1 MTVKAGALACAAAL
15 AVTTAGGGAA
25 AQSAPSQ
32 KPLTEAQVR
41 SFFDGMKTQMT
52 RWVNAG
58 SADKVGGWLDKHTL
72 DGAQFLYDTST
83 TVEERRVASSQ
94 GALGKDGL
102 MKATSMLMG
111 AGSPHG
117 RIRDYKLEMTVNGV
131 KLLSGGALAVVDA
144 DSRETGTIP
153 RTKDAGAGS
162 GGDQKDMQLTAAGQ
176 CRYFLV
182 PGGSDTVQFATAIC
196 QVDIQL

>member
-1 MTVKAGALACAAAL
+1 GS
-15 AVTTAGGGAA
+15 AA
-25 AQSAPSQ
+25 AQSPSSQ

-41 SFFDGMKTQMT
+41 SFFDGMETQMT
-52 RWVNAG
+52 QWVNAG
-58 SADKVGGWLDKHTL
+58 SADKLSGWLDKHTL
-72 DGAQFLYDTST
+72 DGAQFLYDTTT

-94 GALGKDGL
+94 GTLGKDGL

-117 RIRDYKLEMTVNGV
+117 RIRDYKLDMTVNGV
-131 KLLSGGALAVVDA
+131 KLLSGGALAIVDA

-153 RTKDAGAGS
+153 RAKDSGAGS
-162 GGDQKDMQLTAAGQ
+162 AGDQGAGSAGDQKDMQLTAAGQ

-182 PGGSDTVQFATAIC
+182 PGGGDTVQLATAIC